1 MSTKIDLI
9 SLIYEY
15 NPESPLFAR
24 IAKKMIDSGDL
35 ENAKE
40 VLDKGI
46 KLYPD
51 YATAYF
57 VYSLFYRSLGDA
69 DSAAM
74 MAEKGNEILN
84 NTETLDYYK
93 NDSDYS
99 EADDFDGVDTP
110 AEGLNGKEF
119 DSIISEFGEA
129 FPDEEEPE
137 PQEPKAPA
145 SNKIISETLANIHY
159 SQGHLKEAKDIY
171 EHLKI
176 KNPDRVDFY
185 NSKIEEI
192 ETKLDSQN

>member
-24 IAKKMIDSGDL
+24 IAKKMIDTGNL

-40 VLDKGI
+40 VIDKGI

-57 VYSLFYRSLGDA
+57 VYSLFYKSLGDA
-69 DSAAM
+69 DSARI

-84 NTETLDYYK
+84 NSDTLSYYK
-93 NDSDYS
+93 KEPADIDSN
-99 EADDFDGVDTP
+99 EFDGADQP
-110 AEGLNGKEF
+110 EEALNGKEF

-129 FPDEEEPE
+129 FPDEVEPE
-137 PQEPKAPA
+137 PQEPKPSA

-159 SQGHLKEAKDIY
+159 SQGHLQEAKDIY
-171 EHLKI
+171 EQLKK

-192 ETKLDSQN
+192 EIKIDSQN